1 MTKKTTKAACW
12 AFIAFMLI
20 FTYLPILILIIFS
33 FAPESKTIGNWGKI
47 TWSLD
52 LYSQLF
58 SSQEILTAIA
68 NTFILALSSSALATI
83 LGTVGAVGIQ
93 QLGKKSKMLVNGMS
107 QITVINADIVT
118 GAAFMLFFT
127 FFPTG
132 FNGFPAL
139 IISHTIICM
148 PYVLLSVM
156 PRLAQL
162 NPNLYEA
169 GLDLGAKPMRTLF
182 TVIMPQLVP
191 GMISGFGL
199 AFTLSLDD
207 YVISKFINGNVQTIS
222 TLIYSATKKGIPPV
236 WRAVSSLMFIVV
248 LILLIFINVKGKK
261 KNKGGVL

>member
-1 MTKKTTKAACW
+1 MRSKTAKTISW
-12 AFIAFMLI
+12 VFIAIMLV
-20 FTYLPILILIIFS
+20 FTYLPIIILIIFS
-33 FAPESKTIGNWGKI
+33 FAPESKAIGNWAKI
-47 TWSLD
+47 TWSFD
-52 LYSQLF
+52 LYAQLF
-58 SSQEILTAIA
+58 SSQEILTAIL
-68 NTFILALSSSALATI
+68 NTFILALSSSLLATI

-127 FFPTG
+127 LFPTG

-139 IISHTIICM
+139 IISHTIISM

-156 PRLAQL
+156 PRLTQL

-169 GLDLGAKPMRTLF
+169 GLDLGAKPMRTLM
-182 TVIMPQLVP
+182 TVIMPQLIP

-248 LILLIFINVKGKK
+248 LIILIFINVKGKK
-261 KNKGGVL
+261 KEKGGLL